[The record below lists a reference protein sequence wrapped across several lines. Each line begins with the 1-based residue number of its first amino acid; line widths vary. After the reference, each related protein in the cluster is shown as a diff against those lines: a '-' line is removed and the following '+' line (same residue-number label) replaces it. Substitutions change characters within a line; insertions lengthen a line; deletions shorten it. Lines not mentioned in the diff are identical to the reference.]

1 MVPLASSS
9 RSSSRSSAGAIT
21 STIALPKPITS
32 SRAGRS
38 LALIGAPFFEF
49 AGATIEP
56 WHERANRR
64 SPGWAGGGL
73 VECGTGWLNIRGA
86 ILYLERLPD
95 TLGAGEFVLDALILG
110 LRQLADPGARRLVLR
125 SVLIAIGTFAL
136 LLVAVTT
143 ILSSIDATGFAW
155 LDALLTVV
163 GSAAALVLAWLL
175 FPVVIAAAIGWF
187 AEDIALTVERRY
199 YPDLPPPVG
208 MGVGASVWATVR
220 FTTVALLLNLLAL
233 PLYLLPGA
241 NIVLYLALNG
251 YLLGREYFELVAGR
265 RLPWSKVTGLRQR
278 ARGRL
283 WLAGVAIALLLTV
296 PVLNLVAPVVAIAFM
311 VHLFEKLRRGA
322 GVLSAASSPRRRDV
336 AAAPP
341 LGDRSV

>member
-1 MVPLASSS
+1 M
-9 RSSSRSSAGAIT
+9 
-21 STIALPKPITS
+21 
-32 SRAGRS
+32 
-38 LALIGAPFFEF
+38 
-49 AGATIEP
+49 
-56 WHERANRR
+56 
-64 SPGWAGGGL
+64 
-73 VECGTGWLNIRGA
+73 
-86 ILYLERLPD
+86 
-95 TLGAGEFVLDALILG
+95 LDALILG

-143 ILSSIDATGFAW
+143 ILSSIDATGFPW
-155 LDALLTVV
+155 LDTLLTVV

-265 RLPWSKVTGLRQR
+265 RLPWSKVAGLRQR

-283 WLAGVAIALLLTV
+283 WLAGAAIALLLTV

-336 AAAPP
+336 AAPPP